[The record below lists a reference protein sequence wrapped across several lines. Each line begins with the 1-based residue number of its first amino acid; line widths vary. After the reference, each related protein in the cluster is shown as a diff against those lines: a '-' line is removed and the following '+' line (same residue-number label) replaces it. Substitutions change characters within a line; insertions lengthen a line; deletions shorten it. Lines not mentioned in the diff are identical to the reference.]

1 MSVIRKRYIFYG
13 SVQGVGFRYR
23 AYYAAREY
31 GVSGWVKNLY
41 DGSVELEAEGS
52 PESIEAMLLAIEKGR
67 FVRILDFK
75 CEEIPAKGDTSFEIV
90 G

>member
-1 MSVIRKRYIFYG
+1 M
-13 SVQGVGFRYR
+13 
-23 AYYAAREY
+23 
-31 GVSGWVKNLY
+31 KNLY